1 MRPFVPLALTLLLAA
16 PTLAQQTGTMPSATP
31 PASATP
37 AAPATPMPDT
47 PTSPAAPPAA
57 PVDPVLAIPVPANA
71 RVRLDF
77 DTRGDDLLGIFKNFL
92 KGFNGDSILGSLD
105 ATRAARAPKAGVVPQ
120 GPVQIS
126 PALQRLA
133 DEADLGL
140 LLKDVNHVHMVV
152 MEVPSGPARP
162 ALRRTPGD
170 LASPALPGAALQDL
184 PKMLSFYETTFVG
197 QGGHRILWADADAD
211 GRVLMVGFSRGYA
224 LVVQTPGILVALRA
238 DGYPDPEGE
247 GPLLS
252 LSAAQLSAAL
262 SEFGDMLPASM
273 RPGH

>member
-1 MRPFVPLALTLLLAA
+1 MA
-16 PTLAQQTGTMPSATP
+16 PP
-31 PASATP
+31 
-37 AAPATPMPDT
+37 T
-47 PTSPAAPPAA
+47 PTAPP
-57 PVDPVLAIPVPANA
+57 VDQVLAIPVPANA

-77 DTRGDDLLGIFKNFL
+77 DTRGDDLLGILKNFL

-105 ATRAARAPKAGVVPQ
+105 AARAARAPKAGVTPQ

-126 PALQRLA
+126 PPLQRLA

-152 MEVPSGPARP
+152 MEVPTGPVHA
-162 ALRRTPGD
+162 AMRRTPGD
-170 LASPALPGAALQDL
+170 LASPALSAAALQDL
-184 PKMLSFYETTFVG
+184 PKMMSFYESSFVG
-197 QGGHRILWADADAD
+197 EGGHRILWADADED

-224 LVVQTPGILVALRA
+224 VVVQTPGILVAMRA

-262 SEFGDMLPASM
+262 SEFADMLPASM